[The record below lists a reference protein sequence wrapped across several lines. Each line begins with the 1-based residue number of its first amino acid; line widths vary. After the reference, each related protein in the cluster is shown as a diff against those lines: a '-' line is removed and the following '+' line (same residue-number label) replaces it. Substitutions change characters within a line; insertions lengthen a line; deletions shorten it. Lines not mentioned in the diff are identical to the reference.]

1 MEKLYFNGD
10 IITME
15 GPDDAAEAVLV
26 VVRHIISI
34 VHIGQSHTVGNYH
47 MHRYVQN
54 CDRMFCRYLIQQIT
68 MRMGLFC

>member
-26 VVRHIISI
+26 VDGIIKAVGTYDAVAAQKSANCEMVDLQGKTLMPAFI
-34 VHIGQSHTVGNYH
+34 DAHEIGRAHV
-47 MHRYVQN
+47 
-54 CDRMFCRYLIQQIT
+54 
-68 MRMGLFC
+68 